1 MAFNATAL
9 TATQTQLSTF
19 GLNKL
24 MTLIQ
29 AVDVCGGAVVNSSGT
44 ITIGGR
50 SLTNQQYA
58 MIYEIICG
66 MY

>member
-9 TATQTQLSTF
+9 TATQLQLSTF

-24 MTLIQ
+24 MTLVQ
-29 AVDVCGGAVVNSSGT
+29 AVDVCGGAVLNSSGT
-44 ITIGGR
+44 ITVGGR

-58 MIYEIICG
+58 QIYEMICDTF
-66 MY
+66 